1 MCFFWLVWGHGF
13 YRDCVISWD
22 FGRPQSDNLT
32 SFGHCTISDFLDLS
46 LVTVLLYGGCATWIL
61 SFWNA
66 PFPCWNRGFM
76 CFFMSI
82 CICICICI
90 CTVHTHIYIYIYIY
104 NQQRVIFG
112 YIVPLSRFCEAKIF
126 QKVACVWCWHHCS
139 RCNSATHPF
148 SGCFCRCS
156 FHQSLRMLGFWAL
169 CLKRR
174 IHQPEIHPKYD
185 HFRWSLYFRQ
195 NLAHWWD
202 DSQWTVR
209 NPSSLHLPYQNQPK
223 SSN

>member
-1 MCFFWLVWGHGF
+1 MFFLVGLRPRILSWLCDIMRFWATPKWQSDFFWTLHHFRFPGF
-13 YRDCVISWD
+13 ITCY
-22 FGRPQSDNLT
+22 
-32 SFGHCTISDFLDLS
+32 S
-46 LVTVLLYGGCATWIL
+46 LVIWRTCYMNSIFLKCAF
-61 SFWNA
+61 S
-66 PFPCWNRGFM
+66 
-76 CFFMSI
+76 
-82 CICICICI
+82 
-90 CTVHTHIYIYIYIY
+90 IY

-185 HFRWSLYFRQ
+185 HFRWSRYFRQ